1 MNDYYSLLGVRR
13 EASPSEITLAFR
25 RLLKEKYQEEGDHFL
40 YSDILQAYRTI
51 ANPAKRREYDHQLKK
66 VVGKYEVTDP
76 QNHSPADKKYIS
88 GLNALEQKNFPSA
101 VEYFTQ
107 AVKLAPEN
115 CHYYSQLGVALGM
128 FPGRLSEAERY
139 CKKAIELDPDNP
151 DICYNLGF
159 LYQRHNLVDAAQ
171 QAFMQA
177 QRAEQRVWEKFV
189 NRQVLPIELS
199 WIPAPEEGQAPAEVP
214 QEEPAP
220 EPPALKPEPDGQ
232 ETVMAEPGGTP
243 EPAVALPEEKPNPEP
258 GPDSAVEP
266 EVVSAGLAEG
276 LPPELE
282 QAGPPME
289 TAGIG
294 GRNRSEEEDA
304 GPRSSDQPA
313 IKEEEA
319 LDDGGQVILAE
330 LISGDEGPQTE
341 TARDVQPEQEM
352 AILTNAAEEDF
363 KTTSR
368 PDQGGDLLD
377 ELDSLEAVLNGSGPT
392 SGIGSGDG
400 ELLLEMK
407 QHHDI
412 VRLPKPAA
420 EAGALAVPADSE
432 EETSL
437 DDLEDEALSLL
448 RELGVA
454 PDQESTEREEPSPE
468 VHSQEAEGS
477 EAESPDSDSDSQE
490 ETDPEELARLEEME
504 RKMAEELERL
514 RQEREKLRKK
524 KKK

>member
-25 RLLKEKYQEEGDHFL
+25 RLFKEKYQEEGDHFL

-51 ANPAKRREYDHQLKK
+51 ANPAKRRDYDLQLKK
-66 VVGKYEVTDP
+66 VVGKYEVADP
-76 QNHSPADKKYIS
+76 QNPSPADKKYLS

-189 NRQVLPIELS
+189 SRQVLPIEMA
-199 WIPAPEEGQAPAEVP
+199 WTPAPEESQAPAEAP
-214 QEEPAP
+214 EAEPVL
-220 EPPALKPEPDGQ
+220 EPPASSLEPIGQ
-232 ETVMAEPGGTP
+232 EVVLAEPEATP
-243 EPAVALPEEKPNPEP
+243 EPALAEPEEKPNPEP
-258 GPDSAVEP
+258 GPASAAVP
-266 EVVSAGLAEG
+266 EVVSGGSADGL
-276 LPPELE
+276 LSELE
-282 QAGPPME
+282 QSEPPME
-289 TAGIG
+289 DAGIG
-294 GRNRSEEEDA
+294 GRNRSEENDA

-313 IKEEEA
+313 MKVEEP
-319 LDDGGQVILAE
+319 LDDEGQVILAE
-330 LISGDEGPQTE
+330 VISGDEELQTE
-341 TARDVQPEQEM
+341 AVRDVRTKPEM
-352 AILTNAAEEDF
+352 DILTNAAEEDF
-363 KTTSR
+363 MATPQ
-368 PDQGGDLLD
+368 PDEGGDLLD

-412 VRLPKPAA
+412 VSLSQPAS
-420 EAGALAVPADSE
+420 EAGASAFPADAE

-454 PDQESTEREEPSPE
+454 PDQESVKNEGPSPE
-468 VHSQEAEGS
+468 EQSQEAEGF
-477 EAESPDSDSDSQE
+477 EAEFPDSESDSQE

-514 RQEREKLRKK
+514 RQEREKLKK
-524 KKK
+524 KKKK